1 MKVYVLIIYGYA
13 NLEYYDVCGD
23 VIGVFSSKEKAIDG
37 LYLSVKNDFDHYNVL
52 YNEENDIYELQ
63 DKDTKEI
70 DECSSWYRI
79 EEHEL
84 N

>member
-13 NLEYYDVCGD
+13 NLEYYDVSSD
-23 VIGVFSSKEKAIDG
+23 VIGVFSSKEKAIDS
-37 LYLSVKNDFDHYNVL
+37 LYLSVNDFDHYNVL
-52 YNEENDIYELQ
+52 YNEESDIYELR
-63 DKDTKEI
+63 DKNTKEI
-70 DECSSWYRI
+70 DEYSSWYRI

>member
-13 NLEYYDVCGD
+13 NLEYYDVCSD

-37 LYLSVKNDFDHYNVL
+37 LYLSVNDFDHYNVL
-52 YNEENDIYELQ
+52 YNEKSDIYELQ
-63 DKDTKEI
+63 DKNTKEI
-70 DECSSWYRI
+70 DEHSSWYRI